1 MSNFTSVPS
10 VRVVVPGEYE
20 LTWPGTNTVARAS
33 FVRRAV
39 ADPSVSLLTLESS
52 RVRGLTTAIPQLAP
66 SARLNQLVIPGV
78 SEKVAG
84 FWSLWR
90 VGLSTLDR
98 REQRVLPIFLTSE
111 GQTLG
116 PAARVVWD
124 RLIELGQG
132 LSAVPAAEPKDGSAA
147 RAYAESRIAVEQ
159 QGAAVFQDL
168 MLRHRTRLVVEAE
181 KTNIAFSARRRAIA
195 RLGLQQ
201 VRDFR
206 MEQLSD
212 EEAAWRR
219 DFKAREKSLPD
230 LRLLL
235 LVAIVQTGGT
245 P

>member
-1 MSNFTSVPS
+1 
-10 VRVVVPGEYE
+10 
-20 LTWPGTNTVARAS
+20 
-33 FVRRAV
+33 
-39 ADPSVSLLTLESS
+39 
-52 RVRGLTTAIPQLAP
+52 
-66 SARLNQLVIPGV
+66 
-78 SEKVAG
+78 
-84 FWSLWR
+84 
-90 VGLSTLDR
+90 
-98 REQRVLPIFLTSE
+98 
-111 GQTLG
+111 
-116 PAARVVWD
+116 
-124 RLIELGQG
+124 
-132 LSAVPAAEPKDGSAA
+132 
-147 RAYAESRIAVEQ
+147 
-159 QGAAVFQDL
+159 